1 MIYICVSGYGGTGKS
16 ELCKKINAIDQTFI
30 HISVDD
36 IIEKYIIK
44 NPYFLKYMKNI
55 FKKTI
60 SLKTVLNACFFNDEE
75 NKKIHKTFI
84 NYLDKCLLNIINS
97 LNQAEVIPLIDW
109 FACEKLN
116 LFNKAN
122 YKILMIAD
130 KSKRINRVIDREH
143 KKYEDA
149 LKVETTVEYK
159 SYSEYNIVINTNNF
173 DFDIKNIIEEIKRGI
188 SYGFSNNH
196 CTSI

>member
-1 MIYICVSGYGGTGKS
+1 MMYICVSGYGGTGKS
-16 ELCKKINAIDQTFI
+16 ELCKKINAVDQTFV
-30 HISVDD
+30 HVSVDD
-36 IIEKYIIK
+36 VIEKYIIK
-44 NPYFLKYMKNI
+44 NPYFLKYMKDI
-55 FKKTI
+55 FKKNI
-60 SLKTVLNACFFNDEE
+60 PLKTVLNACFFNDEE
-75 NKKIHKTFI
+75 NKKIHKAFI
-84 NYLDKCLLNIINS
+84 NYLDKCLLNIINN

-116 LFNKAN
+116 LFNTAN

-130 KSKRINRVIDREH
+130 KSKRINRVINREH

-159 SYSEYNIVINTNNF
+159 PYNEYNIVINTNNF

>member
-1 MIYICVSGYGGTGKS
+1 MYICVSGYGGTGKS
-16 ELCKKINAIDQTFI
+16 ELCKKINEIDQTFV
-30 HISVDD
+30 HVSVDD

-55 FKKTI
+55 FKKNI
-60 SLKTVLNACFFNDEE
+60 PLKTVLNACFFNDEE
-75 NKKIHKTFI
+75 NEKIHKVFL

-97 LNQAEVIPLIDW
+97 LNQEGVIPLIDW
-109 FACEKLN
+109 FACEKLE
-116 LFNKAN
+116 LYNKAN

-130 KSKRINRVIDREH
+130 KSKRINRVINREH

-149 LKVETTVEYK
+149 LRVETTVEYK
-159 SYSEYNIVINTNNF
+159 TYSEYNIVINTNNF
-173 DFDIKNIIEEIKRGI
+173 NFDITNIIEEIKRRL

>member
-1 MIYICVSGYGGTGKS
+1 MMYICVSGYGGTGKS
-16 ELCKKINAIDQTFI
+16 ELCKKINEIDQTFV
-30 HISVDD
+30 HVSVDD

-55 FKKTI
+55 FKKNI
-60 SLKTVLNACFFNDEE
+60 PLKTVLNACFFNDEE
-75 NKKIHKTFI
+75 NEKIHKVFL

-97 LNQAEVIPLIDW
+97 LNQEGVIPLIDW
-109 FACEKLN
+109 FACEKLE
-116 LFNKAN
+116 LYNKAN

-130 KSKRINRVIDREH
+130 KSKRINRVINREH

-149 LKVETTVEYK
+149 LRVETTVEYK
-159 SYSEYNIVINTNNF
+159 TYSEYNIVINTNNF
-173 DFDIKNIIEEIKRGI
+173 NFDITNIIEEIKRRL

>member
-1 MIYICVSGYGGTGKS
+1 MMYICVSGYGGTGKS
-16 ELCKKINAIDQTFI
+16 ELCKKINAIDQTFV
-30 HISVDD
+30 HVSVDD
-36 IIEKYIIK
+36 VIEKYIIK
-44 NPYFLKYMKNI
+44 NSYFLKYMKDV
-55 FKKTI
+55 FKKNI
-60 SLKTVLNACFFNDEE
+60 PLKTVLNACFFNDEE
-75 NKKIHKTFI
+75 NEKIHKAFL

-97 LNQAEVIPLIDW
+97 LNQEGVIPLIDW

-116 LFNKAN
+116 LYNKAN

-149 LKVETTVEYK
+149 VKVETTVEYK
-159 SYSEYNIVINTNNF
+159 PYNEYNIVINTNNF
-173 DFDIKNIIEEIKRGI
+173 NFDINNIIEEIKGRL
-188 SYGFSNNH
+188 SYGSSNNH

>member
-1 MIYICVSGYGGTGKS
+1 MMYICVSGYGGTGKS
-16 ELCKKINAIDQTFI
+16 ELCKKINAVDQTFV
-30 HISVDD
+30 HVSVDD
-36 IIEKYIIK
+36 VIEKYIIK
-44 NPYFLKYMKNI
+44 NPYFLKYMKDI
-55 FKKTI
+55 FKKNI
-60 SLKTVLNACFFNDEE
+60 PLKTVLNACFFNNEE
-75 NKKIHKTFI
+75 NGKIHKAFL
-84 NYLDKCLLNIINS
+84 NYLNKCLLNIINS
-97 LNQAEVIPLIDW
+97 LNQEGVIPLIDW

-116 LFNKAN
+116 LYNKAN

-159 SYSEYNIVINTNNF
+159 PYSEYNIVINTNNF

>member
-1 MIYICVSGYGGTGKS
+1 MMYICLSGYGGTGKS
-16 ELCKKINAIDQTFI
+16 ELCKNINALDPTFV
-30 HISVDD
+30 HVSVDD
-36 IIEKYIIK
+36 VIEKYIIK
-44 NPYFLKYMKNI
+44 NPYFLKYMKDI
-55 FKKTI
+55 FKKNI
-60 SLKTVLNACFFNDEE
+60 PLKTVLNACFFNNEE
-75 NKKIHKTFI
+75 NGKIHKAFL
-84 NYLDKCLLNIINS
+84 NYLNKCLLNIINS

-116 LFNKAN
+116 LYNKAN

-130 KSKRINRVIDREH
+130 KSKRINRVINREH

-159 SYSEYNIVINTNNF
+159 PYNEYNIVINTNNF

>member
-1 MIYICVSGYGGTGKS
+1 MMYICVSGYGGTGKS
-16 ELCKKINAIDQTFI
+16 ELCKKINAVDQTFV
-30 HISVDD
+30 HVSVDD
-36 IIEKYIIK
+36 VIEKYIIK
-44 NPYFLKYMKNI
+44 NPYFLKYMKDI
-55 FKKTI
+55 FKKNI
-60 SLKTVLNACFFNDEE
+60 PLKTVLNACFFNDEE
-75 NKKIHKTFI
+75 NGKIHKAFL
-84 NYLDKCLLNIINS
+84 NYLNKCLLNIINS
-97 LNQAEVIPLIDW
+97 LNQTEVIPLIDW

-116 LFNKAN
+116 LYNKAN

-149 LKVETTVEYK
+149 LRVETTVEYK
-159 SYSEYNIVINTNNF
+159 PYSEYNIVINTNNF
-173 DFDIKNIIEEIKRGI
+173 NFDINNIIEEIKRGV